1 MPNGKK
7 ATKNEGLENLSLNS
21 ARRSG
26 TREDGLGNAA
36 RKGSQKDSTESAR
49 VPDQQRPKG

>member
-1 MPNGKK
+1 MPKGKK
-7 ATKNEGLENLSLNS
+7 ANKNEGLENLSVNS
-21 ARRSG
+21 ARRSS

-36 RKGSQKDSTESAR
+36 RKGARKDSTESAR